1 MRLKQREVENITS
14 VIKSLD
20 GHAQIYL
27 FGSRIDDT
35 KRGGDI
41 DILIISQ
48 TLCYDDKIKILQRLY
63 DALGEQKI
71 HIIISKNI
79 TKNEWDAKGTAEID
93 DLNSKTGMSI
103 RESDYDSLDSFA
115 SSTLGRPPKAGD
127 EIPYQNFRITVEEVQ
142 GKKVL
147 KAKIVK
153 STLAK

>member
-1 MRLKQREVENITS
+1 MRLKQQEVISITS

-20 GHAQIYL
+20 DHAQIYL

-79 TKNEWDAKGTAEID
+79 KDPFVKLACDKGI
-93 DLNSKTGMSI
+93 L
-103 RESDYDSLDSFA
+103 L
-115 SSTLGRPPKAGD
+115 
-127 EIPYQNFRITVEEVQ
+127 
-142 GKKVL
+142 
-147 KAKIVK
+147 
-153 STLAK
+153 